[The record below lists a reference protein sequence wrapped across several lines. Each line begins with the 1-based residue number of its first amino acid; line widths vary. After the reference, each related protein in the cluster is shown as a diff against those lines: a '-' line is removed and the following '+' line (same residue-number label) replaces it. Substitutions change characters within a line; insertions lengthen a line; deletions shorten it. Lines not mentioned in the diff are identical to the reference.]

1 MMEFEYWWLIVIPLF
16 FGLGWYAA
24 RIDLKQLLHESRE
37 LPRSYFKGLNFL
49 VNEQSDQAIDAFIE
63 VVRLDPE
70 TIELHFALGNLF
82 RKRGE
87 TDRAIRM
94 HLNLYQRSDLDLAQR
109 QHALFELGQDY
120 LKAGLLDRAEQA
132 FVELSESTHGKD
144 ALHALLEIYQREHD
158 WAKALQVA
166 QQLQQRHAE
175 DQSSLIAHFYCEQA
189 QEAMQQQRWAAAEEW
204 LNEAQRVAQDNVRT
218 QILRG
223 ELHYQMERVTQAIEC
238 WTMLVQQH
246 AAYLPLI
253 ARKWHAAMQS
263 QGRVE
268 EAEAR
273 LYEALVKRPSQD
285 ILLTLFDAIYQR
297 QGAAAALSLLKQEL
311 RRAPTLQ
318 ALNRL
323 LGTQL
328 ESATGEER
336 EYLESIKH
344 LIHRQARRMERYTC
358 HACGFKA
365 REFYWQCP
373 GCGGW
378 DTYAPQRLEEVE

>member
-24 RIDLKQLLHESRE
+24 RVDLKQLLHESRE

-109 QHALFELGQDY
+109 QHALYELGQDY
-120 LKAGLLDRAEQA
+120 MKAGLLDRAEQA
-132 FVELSESTHGKD
+132 FVELSESSYGCD
-144 ALHALLEIYQREHD
+144 ALRALLEIYQREHD
-158 WAKALQVA
+158 WNKALHVA
-166 QQLQQRHAE
+166 QRLQQDHGE
-175 DQSSLIAHFYCEQA
+175 NQSSLQAHFYCEQV
-189 QEAMQQQRWAAAEEW
+189 QEALQQKHWQAAEA
-204 LNEAQRVAQDNVRT
+204 LLTQAQRVDPDNVRV
-218 QILRG
+218 QILYG
-223 ELHYQMERVTQAIEC
+223 ELHYQSGHITQAIEC
-238 WTMLVQQH
+238 WAMLAQRH
-246 AAYLPLI
+246 ADYLPLV
-253 ARKWHAAMQS
+253 ARQWHAAMQS
-263 QGRVE
+263 QGRAE
-268 EAEAR
+268 EVEAR
-273 LYEALVKRPSQD
+273 LREALVKRPSQD
-285 ILLTLFDAIYQR
+285 ILLTLFDAIHQR
-297 QGAAAALSLLKQEL
+297 QGGAAAVELLKQEL

-323 LGTQL
+323 LGAQL
-328 ESATGEER
+328 ETAIGEER
-336 EYLESIKH
+336 EYLEAVKH

-378 DTYAPQRLEEVE
+378 DTYAPQRQEEIE